1 MNRRIIA
8 ALTACAAAALAASA
22 ASVCYEGRFLNA
34 SGTVQANR
42 TIEATLSAYETEN
55 ASTAFATKSITITT
69 DASGHFAAV
78 ADGIDAP
85 QSCST
90 FWIGVTPSG
99 YAEIRP
105 RMRVSPAP
113 FAIVSANV
121 ARMETSGRHVAK
133 GTVGVSTLAAGPSFT
148 ADEVALTGDTMLK
161 GNVDGAQNI
170 YLKKLDLDRG
180 ALNMLRANSPGN
192 ISTRWDEFAADAVL
206 SLTDTTGFFSVTY
219 NQTESLSLTAL
230 DDGFAIVLIKVAIS
244 VNDSSYW
251 VEGTL
256 ENGDFRILDNT
267 RIGRTQYDD
276 ASRSRIFT
284 FPVRKGKT
292 VKLTL
297 HNHRG
302 YTTRDVRS
310 WAKVK
315 MVYIGAN

>member
-1 MNRRIIA
+1 MKCRIIA
-8 ALTACAAAALAASA
+8 ALTACAATALTASA
-22 ASVCYEGRFLNA
+22 ASICYEGRFLNS
-34 SGTVQANR
+34 SGTVQANK
-42 TIEATLSAYETEN
+42 TIDATLSAYETEN
-55 ASTAFATKSITITT
+55 ASTPFATKSITITT

-85 QSCST
+85 PSYTT

-99 YAEIRP
+99 HGEIRP

-121 ARMETSGRHVAK
+121 ALMETSGRHVLE
-133 GTVGVSTLAAGPSFT
+133 GTVGVSTLAATPSFT
-148 ADEVALTGDTMLK
+148 ADDVTFTGATTLK
-161 GNVDGAQNI
+161 GNVDGAQTV
-170 YLKKLDLDRG
+170 YLKKLDLEKG
-180 ALNMLRANSPGN
+180 SLSMLRANSPGN
-192 ISTRWDEFAADAVL
+192 ISTRWDDFVADATL
-206 SLTDTTGFFSVTY
+206 SLTETTDFFSFTY
-219 NQTESLSLTAL
+219 NQTESLSITAE

-256 ENGDFRILDNT
+256 ENGDFRILNNT
-267 RIGRTQYDD
+267 RIGRTQYND
-276 ASRSRIFT
+276 ASRSRVFT
-284 FPVRKGKT
+284 FPVRKGKA